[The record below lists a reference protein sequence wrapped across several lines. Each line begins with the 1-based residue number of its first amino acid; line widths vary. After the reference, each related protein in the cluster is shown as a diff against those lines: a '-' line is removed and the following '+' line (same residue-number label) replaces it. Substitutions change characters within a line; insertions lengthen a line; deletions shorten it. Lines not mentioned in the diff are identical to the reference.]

1 MVSTTTLLTGV
12 SKLTCVAAPVIGIV
26 VIGMVVIGTVPIAMA
41 AEAAQQEAPAA
52 AMQID
57 VDTL

>member
-12 SKLTCVAAPVIGIV
+12 SKLTCVAAPVIGI
-26 VIGMVVIGTVPIAMA
+26 VVIGTVPIAMA